1 MSRVGG
7 TAAHAGARRDGGLRG
22 PACAAREASAD
33 RSGTPDGADRGA
45 TIGTFTTADQALLDE
60 IANTI
65 LPTTA
70 KSPGAKAAAAGP
82 FMAVKVTDCYE
93 PANQQIVREGLEKVE
108 RACQAMHRTGFLK
121 ATPAQRLA
129 VITSLDQAQFDYMQN
144 KKPEDPTH
152 YFRIM
157 KELAL
162 LGFFTSEIGCTQ
174 AMRYTE
180 SPGP

>member
-1 MSRVGG
+1 
-7 TAAHAGARRDGGLRG
+7 
-22 PACAAREASAD
+22 
-33 RSGTPDGADRGA
+33 
-45 TIGTFTTADQALLDE
+45 
-60 IANTI
+60 
-65 LPTTA
+65 
-70 KSPGAKAAAAGP
+70 
-82 FMAVKVTDCYE
+82 
-93 PANQQIVREGLEKVE
+93 
-108 RACQAMHRTGFLK
+108 MHRTGFLK

>member
-1 MSRVGG
+1 M
-7 TAAHAGARRDGGLRG
+7 
-22 PACAAREASAD
+22 
-33 RSGTPDGADRGA
+33 
-45 TIGTFTTADQALLDE
+45 
-60 IANTI
+60 
-65 LPTTA
+65 
-70 KSPGAKAAAAGP
+70 
-82 FMAVKVTDCYE
+82 VTDCYE